1 MDIKDITN
9 LVQFRV
15 VSGKST
21 KTGKDYYALSFVLED
36 KEGNC
41 LVSEFLSFLSPKQY
55 ENIVSLLEK

>member
-1 MDIKDITN
+1 MNIKDITN

-21 KTGKDYYALSFVLED
+21 KTGKDYYAISIVIENENGD
-36 KEGNC
+36 C